1 MAEDAASPSA
11 NPERAPVLLLVSAR
25 PDSPDAVWHIGG
37 LLRRSGLRR
46 SACSLSAS
54 LVSLHPAVERLMTY
68 LDCAYTQSMLVLSQ
82 SFWVRKL

>member
-11 NPERAPVLLLVSAR
+11 HPERAPVLPLVSA
-25 PDSPDAVWHIGG
+25 PPGSPDAVWHIGG
-37 LLRRSGLRR
+37 RLRRSGLRR

-54 LVSLHPAVERLMTY
+54 LVSLRPAVERLLTC

-82 SFWVRKL
+82 SSWVRKL